1 MKIDALVQEV
11 HRRREGR
18 GLVLF
23 LDYDGTLVD
32 IAPGPEEAV
41 PTPEVLDILSRLTA
55 HPDITV
61 VVISGRPLKELQ
73 NFLPLAGLRSV
84 GSHGGEGRLNE
95 RHWDKSPTTGPAGE
109 PARWAQDI
117 KSRLAGL
124 NGWRL
129 EQKPLGVAVHYRRA
143 EPDQAACI
151 RERLTAWAQEVVNSG
166 PWEVMWGRK
175 VLEVLP
181 QGVSKGAAIQDIL
194 STAFFSDLYPIYLGD
209 DTTDES
215 AFEALQGMGLT
226 IKVGAAGGATA
237 ADHFLADPAA
247 VLAFLASLALLPKKA
262 SSP

>member
-1 MKIDALVQEV
+1 
-11 HRRREGR
+11 
-18 GLVLF
+18 
-23 LDYDGTLVD
+23 
-32 IAPGPEEAV
+32 
-41 PTPEVLDILSRLTA
+41 
-55 HPDITV
+55 
-61 VVISGRPLKELQ
+61 
-73 NFLPLAGLRSV
+73 
-84 GSHGGEGRLNE
+84 
-95 RHWDKSPTTGPAGE
+95 
-109 PARWAQDI
+109 
-117 KSRLAGL
+117 
-124 NGWRL
+124 
-129 EQKPLGVAVHYRRA
+129 
-143 EPDQAACI
+143 
-151 RERLTAWAQEVVNSG
+151 
-166 PWEVMWGRK
+166 MWGRK